1 MGFPGGSD
9 GKESACNARHLGS
22 IPELE
27 KPLGEGSGY
36 PLQYASL
43 NSMNRGTWWA
53 TVHGVHKQSDR
64 TERLTHITHC
74 WIGVVGKD
82 LIDVVL
88 LGMEQMMSFIIKDDV
103 NVAFCSFFYFFNKVE
118 EHSSISTLL
127 RFSFSEWVLDFVKWL
142 FSIPTDII
150 A

>member
-74 WIGVVGKD
+74 
-82 LIDVVL
+82 
-88 LGMEQMMSFIIKDDV
+88 
-103 NVAFCSFFYFFNKVE
+103 
-118 EHSSISTLL
+118 
-127 RFSFSEWVLDFVKWL
+127 
-142 FSIPTDII
+142 
-150 A
+150 